1 MKQFLSFVKKEFIHI
16 LRDPRSLLILL
27 VMPQIMVML
36 PGFVIKNEVKDIRV
50 AVIDHSHDI
59 YTHQITERLYANR
72 WFIPKGEV
80 SGEEEAAELF
90 RKGEIDLVV
99 VFGSEFA
106 DKVVHSKDAAIQIL
120 SDGSE
125 PNQASVRVAYAQQ
138 VLSSLQKELQQQAAR
153 AGGGQPSFNVRVNT
167 RMLFNPQQR
176 SEVNFVPGV
185 VGMVM
190 LLICCMM
197 TSIAIVRE
205 REMGTMEIL
214 LASPLPAQDIVLAK
228 LVPYLVISLIDLSTI
243 LCLAVFVMHVPMAG
257 SLVVYVLTTTI
268 YIFTAL
274 MLGLLISTCV
284 NTQLAAMLI
293 SLLLIVPTIYLSGMV
308 FSIESMPKPAQM
320 ISNLVPT
327 KWFISASRKIMVE
340 GVGFQFV
347 IKEVAALVA
356 EGLLFMF
363 LSWKLFKVR
372 LEEVYRFKN
381 PFKLLFGRKTA
392 E

>member
-1 MKQFLSFVKKEFIHI
+1 MKQFLSFVRKEFIHI

-36 PGFVIKNEVKDIRV
+36 PGYVIKNEVKDIRV
-50 AVIDHSHDI
+50 AVLDQSHDV
-59 YTHQITERLYANR
+59 YTTQIAERLAANDY
-72 WFIPKGEV
+72 FILKGEIKT
-80 SGEEEAAELF
+80 EAEAIDYF

-99 VFGSEFA
+99 VFCSEFA
-106 DKVVHSKDAAIQIL
+106 NRLVHSQDASIQIL

-138 VLSSLQKELQQQAAR
+138 VITEFQKELQQQMAFSNSKVR
-153 AGGGQPSFNVRVNT
+153 GKGGVTSMNIKVNS
-167 RMLFNPQQR
+167 RLLFNPQQR

-214 LASPLPAQDIVLAK
+214 LASPLPAIDIVLAK
-228 LVPYLVISLIDLSTI
+228 LIPYMVISLINLTTI
-243 LCLAVFVMHVPMAG
+243 LCIAVFIMHVPMEG
-257 SLVVYVLTTTI
+257 SLLVYVFTAFV
-268 YIFTAL
+268 YIFTSL

-308 FSIESMPKPAQM
+308 FAIESMPVPAQI
-320 ISNLVPT
+320 ISNIVPT
-327 KWFISASRKIMVE
+327 KWFISASRKIMIE
-340 GVGFQFV
+340 GVEFRYV
-347 IKEVAALVA
+347 IKEIIALVI
-356 EGLLFMF
+356 EGLIFLL
-363 LSWKLFKVR
+363 LSWKLFKTR
-372 LEEVYRFKN
+372 LE
-381 PFKLLFGRKTA
+381 
-392 E
+392 

>member
-1 MKQFLSFVKKEFIHI
+1 MKQFLSFVRKEFIHI

-36 PGFVIKNEVKDIRV
+36 PGYVIKNEVKDIRV
-50 AVIDHSHDI
+50 AVLDQSHDV
-59 YTHQITERLYANR
+59 YTTQITERLAANDY
-72 WFIPKGEV
+72 FILKGEV
-80 SGEEEAAELF
+80 KTEAEAIDYF

-106 DKVVHSKDAAIQIL
+106 NRLVHSQDASIQIL

-138 VLSSLQKELQQQAAR
+138 VITGFQKELQQQMASANSV
-153 AGGGQPSFNVRVNT
+153 AQGKGGVTSMNIKVNS
-167 RMLFNPQQR
+167 RLLFNPQQR

-214 LASPLPAQDIVLAK
+214 LASPLPAIDIVMAK
-228 LVPYLVISLIDLSTI
+228 LIPYMVISLVNLTTI
-243 LCLAVFVMHVPMAG
+243 LCIAVFIMHVPMEG
-257 SLVVYVLTTTI
+257 SLLVYVFTAFV
-268 YIFTAL
+268 YIFTSL

-308 FSIESMPKPAQM
+308 FAIESMPVPAQI
-320 ISNLVPT
+320 ISNIVPT
-327 KWFISASRKIMVE
+327 KWFISASRKIMIE
-340 GVGFQFV
+340 GVEFRYV
-347 IKEVAALVA
+347 IKEIIALVI
-356 EGLLFMF
+356 EGLIFLL
-363 LSWKLFKVR
+363 LSWKLFKTR
-372 LEEVYRFKN
+372 LE
-381 PFKLLFGRKTA
+381 
-392 E
+392 

>member
-1 MKQFLSFVKKEFIHI
+1 MKQFLSFVRKEFIHI

-36 PGFVIKNEVKDIRV
+36 PGYVIKNEVKDIRL
-50 AVIDHSHDI
+50 AVLDQSHDV
-59 YTHQITERLYANR
+59 YTSQITGHFAANEY
-72 WFIPKGEV
+72 FIYKGEV
-80 SGEEEAAELF
+80 QTEAEAVDLF
-90 RKGEIDLVV
+90 RKGDIDLVL

-106 DKVVHSKDAAIQIL
+106 DRVIHSQDATIQIL

-138 VLSSLQKELQQQAAR
+138 VVAGFQKELQQQMASLSPAK
-153 AGGGQPSFNVRVNT
+153 GGATSFNIKVNS

-185 VGMVM
+185 VGMIM

-214 LASPLPAQDIVLAK
+214 LASPLPAIDIVLAK
-228 LVPYLVISLIDLSTI
+228 LIPYMAISLFNLTTI
-243 LCLAVFVMHVPMAG
+243 LCITNFIMDVPLMG
-257 SLVVYVLTTTI
+257 SLATYVFTAFI
-268 YIFTAL
+268 YIFTSL

-308 FSIESMPKPAQM
+308 FAIESMPMPAQI
-320 ISNLVPT
+320 ISNIVPT
-327 KWFISASRKIMVE
+327 KWFIGASRKIMIQGVE
-340 GVGFQFV
+340 IGYVA
-347 IKEVAALVA
+347 KEIGALMA
-356 EGLLFMF
+356 EGIVFLL
-363 LSWKLFKVR
+363 LSWKFFKTR
-372 LEEVYRFKN
+372 LE
-381 PFKLLFGRKTA
+381 
-392 E
+392 

>member
-1 MKQFLSFVKKEFIHI
+1 MKQFLSFVRKEFIHI

-36 PGFVIKNEVKDIRV
+36 PGYVIKNEVKDIRL
-50 AVIDHSHDI
+50 AVLDQSHDI
-59 YTHQITERLYANR
+59 YTSQITEHFAANEY
-72 WFIPKGEV
+72 FIYKGEV
-80 SGEEEAAELF
+80 HTEAEAVELF
-90 RKGEIDLVV
+90 RKGDIDLVL

-106 DKVVHSKDAAIQIL
+106 NRIVHSQDANIQIL

-138 VLSSLQKELQQQAAR
+138 VVAGFQKELQQQMSSMLSAK
-153 AGGGQPSFNVRVNT
+153 GGNSTFNIKVNS

-185 VGMVM
+185 VGMIM

-214 LASPLPAQDIVLAK
+214 LASPLPAIDIVLAK
-228 LVPYLVISLIDLSTI
+228 LIPYMAISLFNLTTI
-243 LCLAVFVMHVPMAG
+243 LCITNFIMDVPMMG
-257 SLVVYVLTTTI
+257 SLATYVFTAFI
-268 YIFTAL
+268 YIFTSL

-293 SLLLIVPTIYLSGMV
+293 SLLLIIPSIYLSGMV
-308 FSIESMPKPAQM
+308 FSIESMPMPAQ
-320 ISNLVPT
+320 IVSNIVPT
-327 KWFISASRKIMVE
+327 KWFIAASRKIMIE
-340 GVGFQFV
+340 GVELQYVAKEIIALLIEGV
-347 IKEVAALVA
+347 IF
-356 EGLLFMF
+356 LL
-363 LSWKLFKVR
+363 LSWKFFKTR
-372 LEEVYRFKN
+372 LE
-381 PFKLLFGRKTA
+381 
-392 E
+392 

>member
-1 MKQFLSFVKKEFIHI
+1 MKQFLSFVRKEFIHI

-36 PGFVIKNEVKDIRV
+36 PGYVIKNEVKDIRV
-50 AVIDHSHDI
+50 AVLDRSHDP
-59 YTHQITERLYANR
+59 YTEQITQRLYANKY
-72 WFIPKGEV
+72 FVPKGEV
-80 SGEEEAAELF
+80 KTEAEATELF
-90 RKGEIDLVV
+90 RKGEIDLVI
-99 VFGSEFA
+99 VFGEQFA
-106 DKVVHSKDAAIQIL
+106 DRLLHTQDASIQIL

-138 VLSSLQKELQQQAAR
+138 VVSGFQKELMQQMAA
-153 AGGGQPSFNVRVNT
+153 AGKGAQQFNIRVNS
-167 RMLFNPQQR
+167 RLLFNPQQR

-214 LASPLPAQDIVLAK
+214 LASPLPSLDIVLAK
-228 LVPYLVISLIDLSTI
+228 LVPYMIISLIDMATI
-243 LCLAVFVMHVPMAG
+243 LSIAYFLMHVPMAG

-274 MLGLLISTCV
+274 MLGLLISTLV

-308 FSIESMPKPAQM
+308 FAIESMPVPAQV
-320 ISNLVPT
+320 ISNIVPT

-340 GVGFQFV
+340 GVSIQY
-347 IKEVAALVA
+347 VATEIRALVI
-356 EGLLFMF
+356 EGLIFMLLAWRF
-363 LSWKLFKVR
+363 FKTR
-372 LEEVYRFKN
+372 L
-381 PFKLLFGRKTA
+381 A
-392 E
+392 

>member
-1 MKQFLSFVKKEFIHI
+1 MKQFLSFVRKEFIHI

-36 PGFVIKNEVKDIRV
+36 PGYVIKNEVKDIRT
-50 AVIDHSHDI
+50 AVLDNSRDA
-59 YTHQITERLYANR
+59 YTEKITEQLAANAY
-72 WFIPKGEV
+72 FVYKGEI
-80 SGEEEAAELF
+80 STEAEAAELF
-90 RKGEIDLVV
+90 RKGEIDLAIIY
-99 VFGSEFA
+99 GPNFA
-106 DKVVHSKDAAIQIL
+106 ERLIHSGDAGIQIL

-138 VLSSLQKELQQQAAR
+138 VISSIQKDLQAQMASRPKARGKGGVAAMNIKVTSR
-153 AGGGQPSFNVRVNT
+153 L
-167 RMLFNPQQR
+167 LFNPQQR

-214 LASPLPAQDIVLAK
+214 LASPLPAIYIVLAK
-228 LVPYLVISLIDLSTI
+228 LVPYMVISLFDLATI
-243 LCLAVFVMHVPMAG
+243 LSIAVFVMHVPMEG
-257 SLVVYVLTTTI
+257 SLAVYVFAAFV

-308 FSIESMPKPAQM
+308 FALESMPLPAQK
-320 ISNLVPT
+320 IANIVPT
-327 KWFISASRKIMVE
+327 KWFISASRKIMIE
-340 GVGFQFV
+340 GVELRHV
-347 IKEVAALVA
+347 VRELSALIF
-356 EGLLFMF
+356 EGAVFLL
-363 LSWKLFKVR
+363 LSWKFFKTR
-372 LEEVYRFKN
+372 LE
-381 PFKLLFGRKTA
+381 
-392 E
+392 

>member
-1 MKQFLSFVKKEFIHI
+1 MKQFLSFTKKEFIHI

-36 PGFVIKNEVKDIRV
+36 PGYVIKNEVKDIRV
-50 AVIDHSHDI
+50 AVLDPSHDAL
-59 YTHQITERLYANR
+59 TTELTQRLSANR
-72 WFIPKGEV
+72 YFIMKPEV
-80 SGEEEAAELF
+80 KTETEAAEGF
-90 RKGEIDLVV
+90 RKGELDLVV
-99 VFGSEFA
+99 VYGPDFA
-106 DKVVHSKDAAIQIL
+106 SRLLHSGDASIQVL

-138 VLSSLQKELQQQAAR
+138 VIASIQKEMRGQASAP
-153 AGGGQPSFNVRVNT
+153 AGKGGLSAMNIKMGSRL
-167 RMLFNPQQR
+167 LFNPQQR

-214 LASPLPAQDIVLAK
+214 LASPLPALDIVLAK
-228 LVPYLVISLIDLSTI
+228 LVPYMVISLIDLGTI
-243 LCLAVFVMHVPMAG
+243 LCIAVFLMHVPMAG
-257 SLVVYVLTTTI
+257 SVVLYVATSVV

-284 NTQLAAMLI
+284 GTQLAAMLI

-308 FSIESMPKPAQM
+308 FAIESMPSAAQVVSH
-320 ISNLVPT
+320 IVPT
-327 KWFISASRKIMVE
+327 KWFISASRKVMIE
-340 GVGFQFV
+340 GVGLRY
-347 IKEVAALVA
+347 ISKELTALA
-356 EGLLFMF
+356 IEGLAFLL
-363 LSWKLFKVR
+363 LSWKLFKTR
-372 LEEVYRFKN
+372 LE
-381 PFKLLFGRKTA
+381 
-392 E
+392 